1 MAAGMTV
8 NLVDATQVT
17 RIVAKI
23 LTADRLSRTIT
34 RPLPDEANEAIALLQ
49 EAAADIEALG
59 VVPGA
64 GSEPGGRV

>member
-8 NLVDATQVT
+8 HLADATQVT

-23 LTADRLSRTIT
+23 LTADRLSRTVT
-34 RPLPDEANEAIALLQ
+34 DPLPAAANEAIALLQ

-59 VVPGA
+59 VVTEVGA
-64 GSEPGGRV
+64 RGHG

>member
-1 MAAGMTV
+1 MAGMTV
-8 NLVDATQVT
+8 HVADATQLA

-23 LTADRLSRTIT
+23 LTADKLSRTIT
-34 RPLPDEANEAIALLQ
+34 HPLPDEANEAIALLQ

-59 VVPGA
+59 VVPGT

>member
-8 NLVDATQVT
+8 HLADATQIT

-34 RPLPDEANEAIALLQ
+34 APLPAAADEAIALLQ

-59 VVPGA
+59 VVPDGA
-64 GSEPGGRV
+64 PIGPLT